1 MLTGCLGISRNA
13 RSIENKFTWARS
25 CLLGKLPDRDHRSF
39 LGDPVVGQIENLG
52 SSVEG
57 LHLRSIQGFW
67 GYAGLQV
74 RARFG
79 RTWRSTKHRNKLYCE
94 PLLPALQPL
103 QSYEIKY
110 TVLQALQNH
119 AVSALCLGPL
129 TFIAIK
135 LIGFGVKC
143 LVCLTFRVYRVCVH
157 RHLHVLNQLYI
168 GVYTYT

>member
-67 GYAGLQV
+67 GLCRFAGSCKVWQDL
-74 RARFG
+74 
-79 RTWRSTKHRNKLYCE
+79 
-94 PLLPALQPL
+94 
-103 QSYEIKY
+103 EIDK
-110 TVLQALQNH
+110 TQKQAL
-119 AVSALCLGPL
+119 L
-129 TFIAIK
+129 
-135 LIGFGVKC
+135 
-143 LVCLTFRVYRVCVH
+143 
-157 RHLHVLNQLYI
+157 
-168 GVYTYT
+168 